1 MAERQRLNLD
11 LESLFPGDTITI
23 GNQTVDIKP
32 LGIKQLAVISRKL
45 KGFGTILADDGVDW
59 ENYNQPNNLIK
70 LATVLLDQFPEVLEE
85 ASNIAAED
93 LQQLP
98 LDIVVELLDKVLEV
112 NMKSK
117 EKLEGNFKSLA
128 GKFEMIQQPTPKS
141 QKRSKMKNLRTEFF

>member
-45 KGFGTILADDGVDW
+45 KGFGSVLADDGVDW

-98 LDIVVELLDKVLEV
+98 LEIVVELLDKVLEV

-128 GKFEMIQQPTPKS
+128 GKFEMIQQPTAKS
-141 QKRSKMKNLRTEFF
+141 QKRSKS